1 MKYLNL
7 SYLVPTLLFVSMAG
21 SASALEVTT
30 AEDQFDTPSGNEV
43 SLREAIRDSVSPET
57 ITFAEGLSGETIRLN
72 GSQITINK
80 NLVITGE
87 GLPGG
92 ITVDAGSQSRIFEV
106 NAGSLEVR
114 MMTFTGG
121 LADSSTIYPDNGGG
135 AIYLNPETVFTAKQC
150 LFIENSGTQF
160 GGAISNNE
168 AILRLEAS
176 TFFANQA
183 NFQGGAIHN
192 FRGTAT
198 ITHCTFTGGS
208 ATRGGALYNE
218 GTLSLADSIVAE
230 NSATIGVDIENFG
243 ASTITAS
250 GSLNIIGD
258 NSDSGIDAVPGLIG
272 TADSPVFHGL
282 APLAFYGGPTRSMH
296 PLAGSPA
303 ILDTADVTRTDQR
316 GFNLTGPPTIGA
328 VAIGNITTV
337 TTSVDSLPGSLRS
350 ALAAA
355 TTPGAIIRFNDSL
368 EGSSAGIIGLTS
380 QLVIPATANG
390 LFIDGSNFTDG
401 LTIDANGTV
410 EAPRRVMEIQPG
422 ATAALHG
429 LTLTGGL
436 VSGNGGA
443 ILNDQATL
451 SLSACTLSGNSA
463 GDNGGGIFSDGR
475 NGSTTLSLSSC
486 TLSSN
491 SAVTGGGGIFGT
503 GGDEGSA
510 TLSLSAC
517 TLSDNS
523 ASSGGGVLADSRNDG
538 STTLSL
544 SSCTLSGNSAS
555 NEGGGIFNDARIGG
569 TATLNLS
576 ACTLSGNSSQRNG
589 GGISSDA
596 RIGGTATLNLNA
608 CTLSGNSAGIDGGG
622 IFGHGIPSDD
632 SGNSRVML
640 SLRNTILAGNSA
652 PAGPDLREL
661 GDGATSTATGNNV
674 MSSLDGQN
682 SLSDSEVTIV
692 TDPMLAP
699 LGHFGGPTQTMHP
712 LAGSPAILDTEEDV
726 TRTDQ
731 RGFNLTGPPT
741 IGAVAIGNIT
751 TVTTSFS
758 LGVGSLPSALAA
770 ATTPGAII
778 RFNDSLEGFSADI
791 IALSSPFV
799 IPATA
804 NGLFIDGS
812 NFTDGLTIDANG
824 TVEAPRRVMEI
835 RPGATAALH
844 GLTLTGGLV
853 SGNGGAILND
863 QATLSLSA
871 CTLSGN
877 SAGDNGGGIF
887 SDGRNGSATLSLSS
901 CTLSSNSAESAG
913 GGIFGTGGDE
923 GSVTLSL
930 SACTLSGNSADF
942 GGGIFSDARNSGSA
956 TLSLSACTL
965 SGNSAE
971 SRGGGIFGTG
981 NDEGS
986 ATLSLSACT
995 LSGNSANF
1003 GGGIYSDDSGN
1014 GRVMLSLRN
1023 TILAG
1028 NSAPVG
1034 PDLRELGDGAT
1045 STATG
1050 SNLMSSLA
1058 GQSSLDESDGIIV
1071 TDPMLS
1077 PLGDFGGPTQTMP
1090 PLPGSPAID
1099 AAGNSTT
1106 VDQRG
1111 FPIVGVA
1118 DIGAVELQ
1126 GTTFADEPQLF
1137 FFSDDDGDG
1146 TSNGV
1151 EQAIGSDPAAPDP
1164 LHPNKLQQLGFD
1176 GNDFQLQFGYADTT
1190 IPLTLTRSIDL
1201 INFEEIAVSGDDFN
1215 TGPDLIFI
1223 EDSDPPEAKAF
1234 YRLEATR
1241 PE

>member
-328 VAIGNITTV
+328 VKLGAV
-337 TTSVDSLPGSLRS
+337 TEVSNEVTLRDEIES
-350 ALAAA
+350 ASE
-355 TTPGAIIRFNDSL
+355 TPGRIIRIASSL
-368 EGSSAGIIGLTS
+368 TSMTLTTS
-380 QLVIPATANG
+380 QLTIPGTANG
-390 LFIDGSNFTDG
+390 LFLEASG
-401 LTIDANGTV
+401 LTIDAAGTEEV
-410 EAPRRVMEIQPG
+410 PRRVMEIQPG

-429 LTLTGGL
+429 LTLTGG
-436 VSGNGGA
+436 VANGEFPDDRGGA
-443 ILNDQATL
+443 IYNNQAILSLSACTLFGNSAEFGGGIASNGDGSLGSAELRLSACTLSDNSASVSGGGIFNVRGSSIGSGSAELSLSACTLSGNEAQFGGGIFSTGANGSATL

-463 GDNGGGIFSDGR
+463 DFGGGIFSQ
-475 NGSTTLSLSSC
+475 GSR
-486 TLSSN
+486 
-491 SAVTGGGGIFGT
+491 
-503 GGDEGSA
+503 GSA
-510 TLSLSAC
+510 T
-517 TLSDNS
+517 
-523 ASSGGGVLADSRNDG
+523 V
-538 STTLSL
+538 
-544 SSCTLSGNSAS
+544 
-555 NEGGGIFNDARIGG
+555 
-569 TATLNLS
+569 NL
-576 ACTLSGNSSQRNG
+576 R
-589 GGISSDA
+589 D
-596 RIGGTATLNLNA
+596 
-608 CTLSGNSAGIDGGG
+608 
-622 IFGHGIPSDD
+622 
-632 SGNSRVML
+632 
-640 SLRNTILAGNSA
+640 TILARNTASDT
-652 PAGPDLREL
+652 GPDLMEEE
-661 GDGATSTATGNNV
+661 GVTFATGNNV

-712 LAGSPAILDTEEDV
+712 LAGSPAILNTADV

-731 RGFNLTGPPT
+731 RGFTLTGPPT
-741 IGAVAIGNIT
+741 IGAVKLGAVMTIT
-751 TVTTSFS
+751 NNTDSELNS
-758 LGVGSLPSALAA
+758 LRDILANSDDTNGQVIRIDPSLD
-770 ATTPGAII
+770 GAII
-778 RFNDSLEGFSADI
+778 P
-791 IALSSPFV
+791 LSGSQLVVPG
-799 IPATA
+799 TA
-804 NGLFIDGS
+804 NGLFIEAP
-812 NFTDGLTIDANG
+812 GLTIDANG
-824 TVEAPRRVMEI
+824 TEGDLRRVMVI
-835 RPGATAALH
+835 SPGATAALH
-844 GLTLTGGLV
+844 GLTLTGGFV
-853 SGNGGAILND
+853 SGSGGAI
-863 QATLSLSA
+863 
-871 CTLSGN
+871 
-877 SAGDNGGGIF
+877 
-887 SDGRNGSATLSLSS
+887 GST
-901 CTLSSNSAESAG
+901 
-913 GGIFGTGGDE
+913 
-923 GSVTLSL
+923 
-930 SACTLSGNSADF
+930 
-942 GGGIFSDARNSGSA
+942 
-956 TLSLSACTL
+956 
-965 SGNSAE
+965 
-971 SRGGGIFGTG
+971 
-981 NDEGS
+981 
-986 ATLSLSACT
+986 
-995 LSGNSANF
+995 
-1003 GGGIYSDDSGN
+1003 
-1014 GRVMLSLRN
+1014 
-1023 TILAG
+1023 
-1028 NSAPVG
+1028 
-1034 PDLRELGDGAT
+1034 
-1045 STATG
+1045 
-1050 SNLMSSLA
+1050 
-1058 GQSSLDESDGIIV
+1058 
-1071 TDPMLS
+1071 
-1077 PLGDFGGPTQTMP
+1077 
-1090 PLPGSPAID
+1090 
-1099 AAGNSTT
+1099 
-1106 VDQRG
+1106 
-1111 FPIVGVA
+1111 
-1118 DIGAVELQ
+1118 
-1126 GTTFADEPQLF
+1126 
-1137 FFSDDDGDG
+1137 
-1146 TSNGV
+1146 
-1151 EQAIGSDPAAPDP
+1151 
-1164 LHPNKLQQLGFD
+1164 
-1176 GNDFQLQFGYADTT
+1176 
-1190 IPLTLTRSIDL
+1190 
-1201 INFEEIAVSGDDFN
+1201 
-1215 TGPDLIFI
+1215 
-1223 EDSDPPEAKAF
+1223 
-1234 YRLEATR
+1234 
-1241 PE
+1241 